1 MFQLF
6 ISMKQQII
14 FYQFVILNYNT
25 PFDLASKIHSLIF
38 NYNDLEV
45 IAASDLFR
53 INPTH
58 FRNGNELYFG
68 DIIPAFVEE
77 PVFLDYEMG
86 TDMNPLLISRN
97 ILNDLFCQLDKGIE
111 KKLLVVR
118 MIHKI

>member
-6 ISMKQQII
+6 INMTQKQQRII
-14 FYQFVILNYNT
+14 IYQFVLLNYDT
-25 PFDLASKIHSLIF
+25 PFELASKFHSLIF

-68 DIIPAFVEE
+68 DIIPAFVKET
-77 PVFLDYEMG
+77 V
-86 TDMNPLLISRN
+86 
-97 ILNDLFCQLDKGIE
+97 ILN
-111 KKLLVVR
+111 
-118 MIHKI
+118 